1 MVCTTTTFRVKVIRV
16 SGAIVEATRCVG
28 CWLAMHSL
36 STIKMSDTNKIIVV
50 IHVYSAAL
58 PYSKTYVFS
67 SVQSLAHRDLCNGS
81 PLHVETVHCVAA
93 AVAQRCDAAASM
105 PQPETLLEKDSSLVL
120 Q

>member
-28 CWLAMHSL
+28 CWLAMHGL
-36 STIKMSDTNKIIVV
+36 NTIIMYDTNKIIVV

-67 SVQSLAHRDLCNGS
+67 SVQSLAHRDLCSGS

-120 Q
+120 

>member
-1 MVCTTTTFRVKVIRV
+1 MKVIRV
-16 SGAIVEATRCVG
+16 SGAIVEAMRCAG
-28 CWLAMHSL
+28 CWLAMHGL
-36 STIKMSDTNKIIVV
+36 NTIKMYDTNEIIVV
-50 IHVYSAAL
+50 IHVYSADL

-67 SVQSLAHRDLCNGS
+67 SVQSLAHRDLCSGS
-81 PLHVETVHCVAA
+81 PLHVAETVPHCVAA